1 MSSFSRPF
9 ATRWNDNDVFGH
21 LNNTVYYT
29 AMDTTITSWLIS
41 GGHFDI
47 ETSDTLAF
55 CISSSCRFIEPAAFP
70 DTLTVELRAGKVG
83 TTSIA
88 WALDLFR
95 ASDGTRVAT
104 GEFVHVFVGR
114 DSKRPVPVPD
124 GLRAAVLQELV
135 GG

>member
-1 MSSFSRPF
+1 MNSIRRPF

-29 AMDTTITSWLIS
+29 AMDTTITTWLVT

-55 CISSSCRFIEPAAFP
+55 CVSSSCRFIEPAAFP
-70 DTLTVELRAGKVG
+70 DTIDVTLRAGRVG

-88 WALDLFR
+88 WALEMFR
-95 ASDGTRVAT
+95 QSDGVLVAT

-114 DSKRPVPVPD
+114 ETQRPVPIPAA
-124 GLRAAVLQELV
+124 LRAAVEAELV
-135 GG
+135 G

>member
-1 MSSFSRPF
+1 MNSFSRPF

-29 AMDTTITSWLIS
+29 AMDTTITAWLIG

-55 CISSSCRFIEPAAFP
+55 CVSSSCRFIEPAAFP
-70 DTLTVELRAGKVG
+70 DTVEVVLRAGRVG

-88 WALDLFR
+88 WQLELFR
-95 ASDGTRVAT
+95 QSDGTQIAA

-114 DSKRPVPVPD
+114 GSKRPVPIPET
-124 GLRAAVLQELV
+124 LRAAALAELT
-135 GG
+135 G